1 MKFYWKRMK
10 QPTSTLLALAIGAVQ
25 IHHDVVS
32 AEYTIRGNPNVRD
45 DPPPPCDDYLN
56 NLLASLANEDPGEVN
71 RIRRILAMENRPCYK
86 HYFDVFADHFL
97 HRVKSVK
104 KHVNLHIPKAGG
116 MSLCSVARHSEYGSD
131 IPADTNCWERQHFY
145 PMWCLYY
152 LGTRPKWESCEDLD
166 ESTPDFVM
174 NENYLDYPLCMQQR
188 LYSTLIREP
197 VERAISHELHL
208 EALKDTGNH
217 EMPKKLFESRLA
229 MGRMNYMTWALSAD
243 LFADNLNKAS
253 LVPGKMHAEVAMD
266 TLSRFDFIME
276 LSEDV
281 ECDAAILHFMGLG
294 DDVVEPHMNAEFGKF
309 EAKWHPPQ
317 PRSVYEEWN
326 NLDKEVYDYAKRL
339 IKVDC
344 EFFKRLKNANSKPRY
359 HHLPKNLAGI

>member
-1 MKFYWKRMK
+1 MKRNLSF
-10 QPTSTLLALAIGAVQ
+10 LLAVAVS
-25 IHHDVVS
+25 VVRNRHGIAS
-32 AEYTIRGNPNVRD
+32 AEYTIRGNPNQKD

-86 HYFDVFADHFL
+86 HYFDIFADHFL

-104 KHVNLHIPKAGG
+104 KHLNLHIPKAGG
-116 MSLCSVARHSEYGSD
+116 MSLCSIARHSSFGEN
-131 IPADTNCWERQHFY
+131 IPADTNCWEREHFY

-152 LGTRPKWESCEDLD
+152 LGTRPKWESCEVLD

-188 LYSTLIREP
+188 LYSALIREP

-217 EMPKKLFESRLA
+217 DMPKKLFESRLA
-229 MGRMNYMTWALSAD
+229 MSRMNYLTWALSAD
-243 LFADNLNKAS
+243 LFADNLNKAT
-253 LVPGKMHAEVAMD
+253 LVPGKVHAEVAMD
-266 TLSRFDFIME
+266 TLSRFDFILE
-276 LSEDV
+276 LSGDV
-281 ECDAAILHFMGLG
+281 ECDAAIMHFMGLG
-294 DDVVEPHMNAEFGKF
+294 EDVVEPHMNAKFGTF

-326 NLDKEVYDYAKRL
+326 NLDLEVYDYAKRL
-339 IKVDC
+339 IEVDC
-344 EFFKRLKNANSKPRY
+344 EFFKRLKNAKSKPRY
-359 HHLPKNLAGI
+359 HHMPKNLAGI